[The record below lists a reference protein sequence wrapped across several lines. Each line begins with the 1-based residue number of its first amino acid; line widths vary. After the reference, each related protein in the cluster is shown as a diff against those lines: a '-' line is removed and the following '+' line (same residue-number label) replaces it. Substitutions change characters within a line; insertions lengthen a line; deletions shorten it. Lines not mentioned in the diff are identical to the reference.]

1 MTNPCHRRKLKSAL
15 PRTLATRLR
24 SASERLIDRLSVRMG
39 RGHTKSPRLF
49 GRGPHDCALT
59 SLYWAA
65 PQLSEERIAEAIQY
79 CTVNWPFAGITNSEF
94 AVALSYLGVQN
105 SYRGKTETLG
115 QLLDRTPAK
124 CVALLPF
131 HFIAIIGGRIVGADS
146 SISWN
151 PTTTVY
157 CSWTVHR

>member
-1 MTNPCHRRKLKSAL
+1 MTYPCHWRKLKSAW
-15 PRTLATRLR
+15 PRALATRLW
-24 SASERLIDRLSVRMG
+24 SELEHLVDRLSVRMG
-39 RGHTKSPRLF
+39 RGHTKGPRLF

-65 PQLSEERIAEAIQY
+65 PQLSEERIAEAFQY
-79 CTVNWPFAGITNSEF
+79 CTVNWPFAGVTNSEF
-94 AVALSYLGVQN
+94 AVALNYLGVQN
-105 SYRGKTETLG
+105 SYCGKTETLG
-115 QLLDRTPAK
+115 EVLDRKPVR

-146 SISWN
+146 SMSWN

-157 CSWTVHR
+157 CSWTFNR